1 MFTRRSAK
9 KRMALRD
16 ALWADAEGQ
25 TWPPSNREGGWARMP
40 RTIGVL
46 ACVMAENSKGVDLL
60 RTYLEL
66 LARTPEEGIV
76 EIGNEEEHAALA
88 GFTANARGVRSWRE
102 RLKALAGLG
111 FIKVFGA
118 ARGVDQVVMVHPKV
132 AMHAL
137 RLERKVSDA
146 LWAQY
151 AKVVIDTTGQA
162 PGESEDAATPKEA
175 ASG

>member
-9 KRMALRD
+9 KRQALRD
-16 ALWADAEGQ
+16 ALWPEAEGQ
-25 TWPPSNREGGWARMP
+25 TWPPTNREGGWARMP
-40 RTIGVL
+40 RTIAVL
-46 ACVMAENSKGVDLL
+46 ACVMAENSKGADLL

-88 GFTANARGVRSWRE
+88 GFTANARGVRSWRD
-102 RLKALAGLG
+102 RLQALKALG

-118 ARGVDQVVMVHPKV
+118 SRGIDQVVMVHPRFPVKD
-132 AMHAL
+132 L
-137 RLERKVSDA
+137 RLAGKVSDE

-151 AKVVIDTTGQA
+151 CKVVVDTTGQA
-162 PGESEDAATPKEA
+162 PGESEKEA